1 MNADML
7 ETVLKGLAHMSLDER
22 PILGD
27 RKNIQQ
33 AWTPNDYPPAKKQ
46 IQPLPG
52 PGRDGEPNSIIS
64 TSDGDRPRHTRQS
77 KATQLMRLSK
87 SVTEATDNHA
97 LSSLVSE
104 FAEVLR
110 NTGSRT
116 LTREGF
122 SFLDALHKQ
131 LADPSVFVVPLRTSR
146 TRSGRSKTSAG
157 GESAADASQDQSNG
171 RRQVNTLWARAQ
183 KAQSNKAL
191 ADLVAEFGTLTDKSA
206 SRTLT
211 KLGITFLD
219 EVARRLTTVR

>member
-1 MNADML
+1 
-7 ETVLKGLAHMSLDER
+7 
-22 PILGD
+22 
-27 RKNIQQ
+27 
-33 AWTPNDYPPAKKQ
+33 
-46 IQPLPG
+46 
-52 PGRDGEPNSIIS
+52 
-64 TSDGDRPRHTRQS
+64 
-77 KATQLMRLSK
+77 MRLSK